1 MEKGS
6 SSRKV
11 LAAII
16 ALALLSVAGNAVV
29 IWAVRQEQSSVA
41 VIQETTADSSAAV
54 PRVER
59 KLADLEE
66 IVMSIRENLGSTEA
80 YDDTK
85 ILEQLAKMEGSIKE
99 SGPDLSGTEKR
110 LAALEAAVA
119 SNRAELDLI
128 LLHLTEIKSLLEES
142 KEQDLLEE
150 GDEDGEG
157 VPVFARIPDLGDSAC
172 DEVRL
177 TVMRG
182 DTVWDLACHFENP
195 PSAAFIQKIL
205 ETNQIMDPRKLRVG
219 QVLVIPNK

>member
-16 ALALLSVAGNAVV
+16 ALAFLSVAGNAVV

-119 SNRAELDLI
+119 SNGAELDLI
-128 LLHLTEIKSLLEES
+128 LLHLAEIKSLLEES
-142 KEQDLLEE
+142 KEQD
-150 GDEDGEG
+150 DEDGEG

>member
-16 ALALLSVAGNAVV
+16 ALAFLSVAGNAVV

-119 SNRAELDLI
+119 SNGAELDLI

-142 KEQDLLEE
+142 KEQD
-150 GDEDGEG
+150 DEDGEG

>member
-11 LAAII
+11 LAAVI

-99 SGPDLSGTEKR
+99 SDPDLSGTEKR

-142 KEQDLLEE
+142 KEQD
-150 GDEDGEG
+150 DEDGEG

>member
-11 LAAII
+11 LAAVI

-142 KEQDLLEE
+142 KEQD
-150 GDEDGEG
+150 DEDGEG

>member
-16 ALALLSVAGNAVV
+16 ALAFLSVAGNAVV

-110 LAALEAAVA
+110 LAALEAAIA
-119 SNRAELDLI
+119 SNGAELDLI

-142 KEQDLLEE
+142 KEQD
-150 GDEDGEG
+150 DEDGEG

>member
-11 LAAII
+11 LAAVI

-119 SNRAELDLI
+119 SNGAELDLI

-142 KEQDLLEE
+142 KEQD
-150 GDEDGEG
+150 DEDGEG

>member
-11 LAAII
+11 LAAVI

-119 SNRAELDLI
+119 SNGAELDLI
-128 LLHLTEIKSLLEES
+128 LLHLAEIKSLLEES
-142 KEQDLLEE
+142 KEQD
-150 GDEDGEG
+150 DEDGEG

>member
-11 LAAII
+11 LAAVI

-99 SGPDLSGTEKR
+99 SDPDLSGTEKR

-119 SNRAELDLI
+119 SNGAELDLI

-142 KEQDLLEE
+142 KEQD
-150 GDEDGEG
+150 DEDGEG

>member
-142 KEQDLLEE
+142 KEQD
-150 GDEDGEG
+150 DEDGEG